1 MVGVRC
7 REKKFKA
14 PSIGLGF
21 IIHLIDYLHYL
32 YTFASFIASIL
43 LPLMGDTC
51 FVAEVVPPLS

>member
-32 YTFASFIASIL
+32 YTFASFSINSAPFDGRYL
-43 LPLMGDTC
+43 LCSRGSTS
-51 FVAEVVPPLS
+51 LS